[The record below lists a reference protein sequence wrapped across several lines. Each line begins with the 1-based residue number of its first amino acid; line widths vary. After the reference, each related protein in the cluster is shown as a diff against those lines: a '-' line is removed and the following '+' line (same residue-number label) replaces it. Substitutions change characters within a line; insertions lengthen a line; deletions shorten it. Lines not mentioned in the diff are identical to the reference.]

1 LVDAG
6 REGSVHVEFS
16 SGLSREHREL
26 AAGAALPELLEGA
39 LRDLGRVPA
48 GVNCRLTTPSEL
60 RSLNRRFAGI
70 DRSTDVLA
78 FPAAEASPGADFRLP
93 PGEDRFLGDVVI
105 SVATASHQAAAAQ
118 TGLGDELR
126 LLAVHGLLHLLGQD
140 HADRGD
146 AAEMTATTRRLLS
159 RAAAR
164 RRMPP
169 PPVPELQP
177 PGE

>member
-1 LVDAG
+1 
-6 REGSVHVEFS
+6 
-16 SGLSREHREL
+16 
-26 AAGAALPELLEGA
+26 
-39 LRDLGRVPA
+39 
-48 GVNCRLTTPSEL
+48 
-60 RSLNRRFAGI
+60 
-70 DRSTDVLA
+70 
-78 FPAAEASPGADFRLP
+78 
-93 PGEDRFLGDVVI
+93 
-105 SVATASHQAAAAQ
+105 
-118 TGLGDELR
+118 LGDELR